1 MKQIDASQLRVG
13 MFVMKLGG
21 SWLKHP
27 FWRTQFQLSNQGQIE
42 DIRKAGIT
50 EVWIDPERGE
60 DVLPANLMPT
70 SAPAVPEPEPCLLY
84 TSDAADELRGV

>member
-50 EVWIDPERGE
+50 EVLSLIHISE
-60 DVLPANLMPT
+60 PT
-70 SAPAVPEPEPCLLY
+70 RRC
-84 TSDAADELRGV
+84 D